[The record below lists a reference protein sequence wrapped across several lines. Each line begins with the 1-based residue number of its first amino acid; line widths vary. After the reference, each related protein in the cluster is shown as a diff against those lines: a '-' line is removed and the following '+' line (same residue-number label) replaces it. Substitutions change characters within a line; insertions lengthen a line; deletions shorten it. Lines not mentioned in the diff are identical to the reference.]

1 MSEAGVFLTNIL
13 LFLIDL
19 ATLGLIGGIFYVIGL
34 AVITMARNQKPNWE
48 SILYTVLIL
57 LAAIWLIRWYPRQVI
72 MSIRVALQESRPEA
86 ELLREELQLWL
97 PGTDALIATPV
108 LTPVATP
115 LTTLPSAPVVGPA
128 VPAIATPVVVLGTIT
143 VATAMPATPTAT
155 MYPTYTPWP
164 TATALPTAT
173 PCLVNIG
180 GNWLA
185 CPPTPVIGG
194 E

>member
-19 ATLGLIGGIFYVIGL
+19 ATLALIGGIFYVIGL

-72 MSIRVALQESRPEA
+72 MSIRAALQESRPEA
-86 ELLREELQLWL
+86 DLLREELQLWL
-97 PGTDALIATPV
+97 PGTDSLIATPV
-108 LTPVATP
+108 ITP
-115 LTTLPSAPVVGPA
+115 LETPTAAPVVLPPAPQISVPA
-128 VPAIATPVVVLGTIT
+128 VVSGTIT
-143 VATAMPATPTAT
+143 VATTTPAPPTAT
-155 MYPTYTPWP
+155 PYPTYTPWP
-164 TATALPTAT
+164 TATAIPTPT

-180 GNWLA
+180 GSWLA

>member
-86 ELLREELQLWL
+86 DLLREELQLWL
-97 PGTDALIATPV
+97 PRTDALIATPV
-108 LTPVATP
+108 TTPLAAPTSTPV
-115 LTTLPSAPVVGPA
+115 VMPA
-128 VPAIATPVVVLGTIT
+128 VPIVATPVVVSGTTT
-143 VATAMPATPTAT
+143 VATAMPVPPTAT
-155 MYPTYTPWP
+155 LYPTYTPWP
-164 TATALPTAT
+164 TATAMPTAT
-173 PCLVNIG
+173 PCMVNIG

>member
-108 LTPVATP
+108 
-115 LTTLPSAPVVGPA
+115 VGPA
-128 VPAIATPVVVLGTIT
+128 MPVIATPVVVSGTIP
-143 VATAMPATPTAT
+143 VPTAT
-155 MYPTYTPWP
+155 TVVPTATLYPTYTPWP

-180 GNWLA
+180 GSWLA

>member
-19 ATLGLIGGIFYVIGL
+19 ATLGLLGGIFYVIGL

-86 ELLREELQLWL
+86 ELLREELQMWL
-97 PGTDALIATPV
+97 PGTDSLIATPV
-108 LTPVATP
+108 LTPLATP
-115 LTTLPSAPVVGPA
+115 TSAPVVGPA
-128 VPAIATPVVVLGTIT
+128 VPAIATPVVSGTI
-143 VATAMPATPTAT
+143 PAPTAT
-155 MYPTYTPWP
+155 TVVPTATLYPTYTPWP

-180 GNWLA
+180 GSWLA